1 MRRLPQC
8 GYADNRKNGVVS
20 MSGLQLG
27 RENST
32 DGEQLPSCPSGNS
45 IVLNAEFSSFRLAGD
60 ACAICAGRTRP
71 AWYERVPTTAL
82 SCSPH
87 PSSSSKPA
95 RTIPQQFRSRS
106 LFMQPLEGRIP

>member
-32 DGEQLPSCPSGNS
+32 DGEQFPSCPSGNS

-71 AWYERVPTTAL
+71 AWYERVPTIAL

-106 LFMQPLEGRIP
+106 LFTQPLEGRIP